1 MACVNVLFVLAC
13 CTAKAMSPLAFMAQ
27 QPVWQAGLPVEVNVD
42 FDVPATGT
50 SDEYLALRDADV
62 AENNIVQRRSILA
75 KGPRRQTSDLH
86 QQRGEI
92 MQTGGTTNHSGM
104 QR

>member
-1 MACVNVLFVLAC
+1 MVCVNVLFVLAC

-27 QPVWQAGLPVEVNVD
+27 QPVWQAGLPVEVKVE

-50 SDEYLALRDADV
+50 IDEYFALRDADD
-62 AENNIVQRRSILA
+62 AENNIVQRRSVLA
-75 KGPRRQTSDLH
+75 KGPRRHTSDLH
-86 QQRGEI
+86 QQHGEI
-92 MQTGGTTNHSGM
+92 TQTGGTTNHSGM